1 MRVELICI
9 GTELLTGKV
18 NTNIAYIGA
27 RLNSIGLELSNEI
40 TVSDDK
46 KEMEKVFIESFGRA
60 DVVIMTGG
68 LGPTFDD
75 LTREIASKV
84 LRRKLIF
91 DKDIMAQ
98 IARHFIDRN
107 MEMPKNNE
115 SQAYIISGAR
125 VITNKTGTAPGQ
137 IIEVKSLKFKVKNI
151 VLLPGPPAEINPM
164 FENTVLP
171 YLKSKYEQKIV
182 KSKILHV
189 YGLPES
195 KVDELIKPIVK
206 SENNVFFTILAHL
219 SVIDIKIT
227 VSGTD
232 EMLVDETLNK
242 IKTEIYEILKEN
254 IFGED
259 NETLEN
265 IIGNLLIKRRK
276 TLAVTESCTGGLL
289 SHRITN
295 IPGSSVYF
303 RAGIVAYS
311 NSEKISILNVDPE
324 TIEKYGAVSGE
335 TVLEMARGLQ
345 VISKADYVLAVS
357 GIAGPGGGT
366 AEKPVGLVYFGLA
379 TPTERLVEK
388 MKFTGSRIEIK
399 GKSVNYA
406 LDMLRRQLIGTHPI

>member
-1 MRVELICI
+1 
-9 GTELLTGKV
+9 
-18 NTNIAYIGA
+18 
-27 RLNSIGLELSNEI
+27 
-40 TVSDDK
+40 
-46 KEMEKVFIESFGRA
+46 
-60 DVVIMTGG
+60 
-68 LGPTFDD
+68 
-75 LTREIASKV
+75 
-84 LRRKLIF
+84 
-91 DKDIMAQ
+91 
-98 IARHFIDRN
+98 
-107 MEMPKNNE
+107 
-115 SQAYIISGAR
+115 
-125 VITNKTGTAPGQ
+125 
-137 IIEVKSLKFKVKNI
+137 
-151 VLLPGPPAEINPM
+151 
-164 FENTVLP
+164 
-171 YLKSKYEQKIV
+171 
-182 KSKILHV
+182 
-189 YGLPES
+189 
-195 KVDELIKPIVK
+195 LIKPIVK
-206 SENNVFFTILAHL
+206 SENNAFFTILAHL

-406 LDMLRRQLIGTHPI
+406 LDMLRRQLMGTHPI